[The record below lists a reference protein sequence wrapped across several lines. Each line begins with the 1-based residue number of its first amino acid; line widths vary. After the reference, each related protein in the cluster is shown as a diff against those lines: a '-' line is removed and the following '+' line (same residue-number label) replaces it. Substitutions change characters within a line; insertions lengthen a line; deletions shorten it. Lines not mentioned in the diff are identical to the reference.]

1 MEAPNKDNK
10 EDQQP
15 PNSPAVGWTGTIE
28 QQYRKIKENAE
39 AYPYVWGSYIVV
51 YGGFGLWLSYRWRKL
66 RRTEDRVR
74 VLQERLRKIV
84 ESKQSTG
91 SVTAQKAPPP
101 PPPSADK
108 GTKSLLWINQGIYV
122 EGERLDAHGNFD
134 VVQRPYILSYY
145 LTWNSTLQ
153 ASLVRRWNAVET
165 LISGRMGVN
174 F

>member
-10 EDQQP
+10 EDQKP

-84 ESKQSTG
+84 ESKQSAG
-91 SVTAQKAPPP
+91 SATAQKAPPP
-101 PPPSADK
+101 PPPPADK
-108 GTKSLLWINQGIYV
+108 GL
-122 EGERLDAHGNFD
+122 
-134 VVQRPYILSYY
+134 
-145 LTWNSTLQ
+145 
-153 ASLVRRWNAVET
+153 
-165 LISGRMGVN
+165 
-174 F
+174 